1 MHLAISRRTVAV
13 AVLTVINLL
22 AAWWALD
29 YLIRPIPNLDAS
41 AETQYAPVLGKRF
54 RTQGDLAAI
63 GVTMDRNYR
72 KQIDYIKLVRPPG
85 FSGPE
90 VVARGHLPKGSVLEV
105 TGV

>member
-1 MHLAISRRTVAV
+1 MYPAISRRSV

-29 YLIRPIPNLDAS
+29 YLIARPIPNLDVS
-41 AETQYAPVLGKRF
+41 ADTQYAPVLGQRF

-90 VVARGHLPKGSVLEV
+90 VVARGHLPKGSVL
-105 TGV
+105 